1 MKRNQISTIISR
13 KGAGKSVLMQY
24 LLLKNN
30 KSCVVFDPTHS
41 LPPFKNRIFFD
52 YEKHGVRGFRRLI
65 NYIGA
70 RIYRQKIDIVI
81 TNCNEPE
88 EILDI
93 VYYNL
98 YGLCIVMDE
107 VDLAYKPMLSQDST
121 LYKILNF
128 GRHKELDFIGVCRRP
143 ANCPRALTSQSDY
156 LYLGIHNK
164 EPRDSSYLKEFIN
177 TKALNA
183 YETLNLYDFLKI
195 DLTKQKSEVFRLPK
209 YALKLLKIS

>member
-24 LLLKNN
+24 LLLKND

-41 LPPFKNRIFFD
+41 LPPFKNRVFFD
-52 YEKHGVRGFRRLI
+52 YEKHGARGFKRLI
-65 NYIGA
+65 NHIGT
-70 RIYRQKIDIVI
+70 RLYRQKIDIIV

-93 VYYNL
+93 IYYNL
-98 YGLCIVMDE
+98 YGLGIVMDE
-107 VDLAYKPMLSQDST
+107 VDLAYKSMLSQDST

-128 GRHKELDFIGVCRRP
+128 GRHKELDFVGVCRRP
-143 ANCPRALTSQSDY
+143 ANCPRALTSQSDF

-164 EPRDSSYLKEFIN
+164 EPRDSSYLKEFISQ
-177 TKALNA
+177 KALLSYNS
-183 YETLNLYDFLKI
+183 LQLYDFLKI
-195 DLTKQKSEVFRLPK
+195 DLTNQKTALFKLPK
-209 YALKLLKIS
+209 SALKLLKVV

>member
-70 RIYRQKIDIVI
+70 RIYRQKIDIVV

-156 LYLGIHNK
+156 LFLGIHNK
-164 EPRDSSYLKEFIN
+164 EPRDSSYLKEFISA
-177 TKALNA
+177 KALNS

-209 YALKLLKIS
+209 YALRLLKVS

>member
-1 MKRNQISTIISR
+1 MKKNEIITIISR

-24 LLLKNN
+24 LTIKNP
-30 KSCVVFDPTHS
+30 KSCIIFDPTQS
-41 LPPFKNRIFFD
+41 LNAYKNRVFFD
-52 YEKHGVRGFRRLI
+52 YEKYGAGGFKKLI

-70 RIYRQKIDIVI
+70 RLYRQKIDIVI
-81 TNCNEPE
+81 NNCHEPE

-98 YGLCIVMDE
+98 YGLGIVMDE

-143 ANCPRALTSQSDY
+143 ANCPRALTSQSD
-156 LYLGIHNK
+156 LLFLGIHNR
-164 EPRDSSYLKEFIN
+164 EPRDSAYLKEFISN
-177 TKALNA
+177 KALLS
-183 YETLNLYDFLKI
+183 YESLKLYDFLRI
-195 DLTKQKSEVFRLPK
+195 DLSSQKTAEFRLSAK
-209 YALKLLKIS
+209 ALRILNI